1 MSSTPFHTSAY
12 DAVYAAVVA
21 RLTREGVTVGK
32 TAFLPRIEVHTVT
45 EGQRQ
50 EKGGDV
56 RTVDLTVESVSN
68 RFLGEASQMNTE
80 NLRLLTETPLALE
93 GWHLVGVLPD
103 QLQDLTEASDSDKI
117 VYRLL
122 QQVSIIVQR
131 YDDDEEAETDIPI
144 EPDPDIPEE
153 PAGPPVEEQDPAT
166 EEND

>member
-32 TAFLPRIEVHTVT
+32 TAFLPRIEVHTIT

-56 RTVDLTVESVSN
+56 RTVDLTVESISN
-68 RFLGEASQMNTE
+68 RFLGEATQMNEE

-103 QLQDLTEASDSDKI
+103 QLQDMTEASDSDKI

-122 QQVSIIVQR
+122 QQISVIVQR
-131 YDDDEEAETDIPI
+131 YDDDEIVETDTL
-144 EPDPDIPEE
+144 IPE
-153 PAGPPVEEQDPAT
+153 DPAT
-166 EEND
+166 EENE

>member
-93 GWHLVGVLPD
+93 DPPPPARDPERRRRPPRRTITKRRTAPHV
-103 QLQDLTEASDSDKI
+103 
-117 VYRLL
+117 RLL
-122 QQVSIIVQR
+122 Q
-131 YDDDEEAETDIPI
+131 E
-144 EPDPDIPEE
+144 
-153 PAGPPVEEQDPAT
+153 
-166 EEND
+166 

>member
-32 TAFLPRIEVHTVT
+32 TAFLPRIEVHTIT

-56 RTVDLTVESVSN
+56 RTVDLTVESISN
-68 RFLGEASQMNTE
+68 RFLGEATQMNEE

-122 QQVSIIVQR
+122 QQISVIVQR
-131 YDDDEEAETDIPI
+131 YDDDEIVETDTL
-144 EPDPDIPEE
+144 IPE
-153 PAGPPVEEQDPAT
+153 DPAT
-166 EEND
+166 EENE

>member
-21 RLTREGVTVGK
+21 RLAREGVTVGK
-32 TAFLPRIEVHTVT
+32 TAFLPRIEVHTIT

-56 RTVDLTVESVSN
+56 RTVDLTVESISN
-68 RFLGEASQMNTE
+68 RFLGEATQMNEE

-122 QQVSIIVQR
+122 QQISVIVQR
-131 YDDDEEAETDIPI
+131 YDDDEIVETDTL
-144 EPDPDIPEE
+144 IPE
-153 PAGPPVEEQDPAT
+153 DPAT
-166 EEND
+166 EENE